1 MGVKCCKKD
10 NKVDQEDLYILKDS
24 NDIKNE
30 STMSKDKI
38 KIIPNKE
45 IAKYNNA
52 KMDELIIGDN
62 ASEKPNPEK
71 EFLKMLEDVP
81 ITERALRRKL
91 MQLKPFDFES
101 YMDASRLYMVKS
113 TEYVNNELYF
123 GFV

>member
-38 KIIPNKE
+38 KIIPTKE
-45 IAKYNNA
+45 ISKYNNA